1 MVSPKKAVSGNQRL
15 QAPYELMPVDLIGNH
30 HCDQLADSG
39 QKQVGMERLLV
50 LGSSAGHTEAVLE
63 VVDGF
68 LHIDTDLIGILP
80 FLRAS
85 CGAWVGAQVLFRVD
99 VDHAPAGRLRAGIL
113 AVADAPGFLCFGIV
127 LPLHLWTDELHG
139 GEAAAQM
146 GFTAL
151 SLHGEGRV
159 MWTAGDAVFIKGA
172 VGIFQGEPAVEWDES
187 LFEMELVE
195 EVMVDLY
202 GVKGG
207 VPQEGLWVD
216 KRVHAEEVLQDG
228 DEGLGIG
235 KGLVL
240 VRGIGFLFYNDIRVC
255 LEEVLVVKGD
265 VADNAQAVGHETELV
280 GIAEMPV
287 DVHLLDGRVGFG
299 MGRQGSIG
307 GLVRVIGIIK
317 PLCFFE
323 CLELFDDAVGVF
335 GIIFRHPCLDA
346 GGVKNGHGGKG
357 GINVLADWLRQ
368 IHKIVEHGLQV
379 REEILLEPRE
389 LGGVRD
395 DAEAAEVP
403 QLLGILQ
410 EHDQKRVGRDGKDA
424 LQQKGF
430 EHGIEQV
437 LARPAG
443 KGMEMCHKRDG
454 DNLVHVYGLIKHD
467 EELVFIVV
475 KFFLAICKNIFQ
487 GKLFVCYHIGSNSFT
502 D

>member
-1 MVSPKKAVSGNQRL
+1 
-15 QAPYELMPVDLIGNH
+15 
-30 HCDQLADSG
+30 
-39 QKQVGMERLLV
+39 
-50 LGSSAGHTEAVLE
+50 
-63 VVDGF
+63 
-68 LHIDTDLIGILP
+68 
-80 FLRAS
+80 
-85 CGAWVGAQVLFRVD
+85 
-99 VDHAPAGRLRAGIL
+99 
-113 AVADAPGFLCFGIV
+113 
-127 LPLHLWTDELHG
+127 
-139 GEAAAQM
+139 M

>member
-1 MVSPKKAVSGNQRL
+1 
-15 QAPYELMPVDLIGNH
+15 
-30 HCDQLADSG
+30 
-39 QKQVGMERLLV
+39 MERLLI
-50 LGSSAGHTEAVLE
+50 LCPAAGHTEAVLE

-68 LHIDTDLIGILP
+68 LHIDTDFIGVFP
-80 FLRAS
+80 FLCAAGS
-85 CGAWVGAQVLFRVD
+85 AGIGPQVLFGVD
-99 VDHAPAGRLRAGIL
+99 VDHAPAGGLSAGVL
-113 AVADAPGFLCFGIV
+113 AMADTFGFFGFGIV
-127 LPLHLWTDELHG
+127 FPLHLRTDELHG
-139 GEAAAQM
+139 GEPAAQV
-146 GFTAL
+146 GLATLAL
-151 SLHGEGRV
+151 HRERGV
-159 MWTAGDAVFIKGA
+159 VWTAGDAVLIERA

-240 VRGIGFLFYNDIRVC
+240 VRGIGFLFYDDIRVC
-255 LEEVLVVKGD
+255 LEEILVVKSD
-265 VADNAQAVGHETELV
+265 AADNAQAVGHEAELV

-287 DVHLLDGRVGFG
+287 DVHLLDGGVGLS
-299 MGRQGSIG
+299 MGRHGGIGS
-307 GLVRVIGIIK
+307 LVGVIGIIE
-317 PLCFFE
+317 PLSLFE
-323 CLELFDDAVGVF
+323 SLELPDDAVGVF
-335 GIIFRHPCLDA
+335 GVVLRHPCLDA
-346 GGVKNGHGGKG
+346 GGVKDGHGGKG
-357 GINVLADWLRQ
+357 GVDFLADWLRQ
-368 IHKIVEHGLQV
+368 IHKAVEHGLQV

-389 LGGVRD
+389 FGGVRD